1 MNTDIMKFN
10 DIRIKRIS
18 DILKEADL
26 DGVDFLCHRNKP
38 TFTKDGDRYEI
49 QCISLQENDTVEITG
64 IKVYP
69 SYEFKLTYLTVD
81 NTWRSTSINHIRDIV
96 NHEISKLY
104 E

>member
-1 MNTDIMKFN
+1 MVWTSSAIGINPPFQD
-10 DIRIKRIS
+10 D
-18 DILKEADL
+18 
-26 DGVDFLCHRNKP
+26 
-38 TFTKDGDRYEI
+38 
-49 QCISLQENDTVEITG
+49 DTVEITG

-96 NHEISKLY
+96 NQEIKKLY